1 VEVLVKKRCERNRN
15 RSKGRRI
22 KCPLHG
28 CLVHSV
34 SQKHALFANSPE
46 HLQTRGLT
54 KQKASIVLLSYSAVS
69 LDREWLEEFWC
80 DECQDKSWYHVKR
93 TDDGY
98 VLSNVS
104 AKTWQQS
111 VGTIDPYKANA
122 SVSEFSVRE
131 ANRFR
136 SRRV

>member
-1 VEVLVKKRCERNRN
+1 MTEQKRCERNRK

-34 SQKHALFANSPE
+34 SQKHSLFANHPE
-46 HLQTRGLT
+46 QLQSRGMT
-54 KQKASIVLLSYSAVS
+54 KQKASLILLSNSTVS

-80 DECQDKSWYHVKR
+80 DECQEKNWYHVKR

-98 VLSNVS
+98 VLSSAS

-111 VGTIDPYKANA
+111 MGTIDPYKANA

-136 SRRV
+136 ARRI

>member
-1 VEVLVKKRCERNRN
+1 VEQKRCERNRK

-22 KCPLHG
+22 KCPVHG

-34 SQKHALFANSPE
+34 SQKHALFASHPE
-46 HLQTRGLT
+46 QLQSRGMT
-54 KQKASIVLLSYSAVS
+54 KQKASLILLSNSAVS

-80 DECQDKSWYHVKR
+80 DECQERNWYHVKSN
-93 TDDGY
+93 DDGY
-98 VLSNVS
+98 ILSCPS

-131 ANRFR
+131 ANRLR
-136 SRRV
+136 TRRV

>member
-1 VEVLVKKRCERNRN
+1 VEVLGQKRCERNRN

-46 HLQTRGLT
+46 HLQSRGLT

-136 SRRV
+136 ARRV